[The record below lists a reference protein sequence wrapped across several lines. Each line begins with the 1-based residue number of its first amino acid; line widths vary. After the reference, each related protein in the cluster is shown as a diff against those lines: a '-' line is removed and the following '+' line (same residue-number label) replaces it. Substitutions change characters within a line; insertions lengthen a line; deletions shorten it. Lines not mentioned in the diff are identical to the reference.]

1 MNQLYQNYPT
11 RTCKANGKMLPV
23 LKQFF
28 NETRCVP
35 FPEVSIPWMHN
46 ELKHSYE
53 SKTDFRFAH
62 CAESF
67 HKTRN
72 NRTSE
77 EYYLNRL
84 YEAVVWSLIRT
95 YLWKNNP
102 GSAFYHASR
111 YDDLFSSCDYIV
123 EWAENNEEL
132 VRIDLAL
139 SQKAIRSFEE
149 NLALRTMSDKVE
161 HFHTSSGIPEEFYSS
176 VKPHLIQKPLPLII
190 LRLDQSILSA
200 FVHDYFKH
208 ISVSK
213 TTTDIL
219 AYFNQWVD
227 SNTSIIGIR
236 IAYILG
242 HVTNPSESKGVGNLA
257 TQIGILFA
265 GINDVK
271 TNYTS

>member
-1 MNQLYQNYPT
+1 M
-11 RTCKANGKMLPV
+11 
-23 LKQFF
+23 
-28 NETRCVP
+28 
-35 FPEVSIPWMHN
+35 
-46 ELKHSYE
+46 
-53 SKTDFRFAH
+53 
-62 CAESF
+62 
-67 HKTRN
+67 
-72 NRTSE
+72 
-77 EYYLNRL
+77 
-84 YEAVVWSLIRT
+84 
-95 YLWKNNP
+95 
-102 GSAFYHASR
+102 
-111 YDDLFSSCDYIV
+111 
-123 EWAENNEEL
+123 
-132 VRIDLAL
+132 
-139 SQKAIRSFEE
+139 
-149 NLALRTMSDKVE
+149 E